1 MLESFHQI
9 NNATLKRKIEKII
22 ILDWQMLKERACNKT
37 QHVIMV
43 LFREIQDD
51 LQMNDISL
59 YPKIESNCDRLLTI
73 AESEFKHGQSNL
85 FEELDLIVKKIKVL
99 EEDIERHSEILR
111 MKEVEDLIKKLNHK

>member
-1 MLESFHQI
+1 
-9 NNATLKRKIEKII
+9 
-22 ILDWQMLKERACNKT
+22 
-37 QHVIMV
+37 MV

-99 EEDIERHSEILR
+99 EEDIERVCKPVLYVFWSL
-111 MKEVEDLIKKLNHK
+111 LY